1 MKPIASRQTLCA
13 AVATAALTS
22 APALADDIDV
32 YTSQISSQ
40 QRPNILFVL
49 DYSLSMNNSVT
60 LSDGSSARRIN
71 ILKDAMVNL
80 LDTNFNRLNVGLG
93 SMFAEDPTG
102 IKWPISPLD
111 GDAHDVDPNIPV
123 GTFTSKDLMLDMIQ
137 DQPLLLRTSTVDA
150 LVEAAQY
157 FTGSA
162 VTHSDTDPFN
172 VTRHRPQTWDPV
184 TNKYTNGDP
193 RASHP
198 ASYTPSDALQENTSL
213 PDFYSLCNI
222 RGIDNTIAENT
233 DGDDVFDLTGTNPNS
248 SCFIDARPYYDCQY
262 HATTDSRSD
271 FTEDGILF
279 TPPTN
284 PHLTCRYPRD
294 EAWTTP
300 TYNSPVTNQC
310 QTNAIVL
317 ISDGRPTRRRLNTS
331 LDAMAGMPAAD
342 CENLGSSIFSGVGN
356 GPTTGNCGP
365 EILNRLASTPPI
377 PSLQDSFVQTY
388 TVGFNIEDA
397 GRDYLERLAADGN
410 GRFFDAE
417 QPEELSAALDEIIVE
432 VLGGTETFVELALDT
447 NQANFSHDSR
457 TYFSLFEPNANQSWR
472 GNLKGY
478 YLNSSGLRD
487 LNNLDAT
494 TQSAEDGVVRFA
506 TTAQSFWSELPDG
519 NEVTVGGANEQLAG
533 ATRNIYT
540 YTGTS
545 VPSFGVD
552 LASSANYRLESGNA
566 LVTDTLLGL
575 PNGSPLRDTY
585 ADWIHTEPMGAP
597 LHSKAVAI
605 DYPNNQRVVYI
616 MTNQG
621 LLHAIDASKPNAT
634 DPDDATGGEE
644 LFAFMPRRLLSNVSR
659 MIANDPAGGHIYGL
673 DGQITPWH
681 DDNNNDGIVNNGE
694 EVLLV
699 FGMRRGGDSYYA
711 MDVTDPARPE
721 LKWEINGSQAD
732 FANLGETWSRMSLI
746 SVNRNGTS
754 TDVLAFG
761 GGYDAATLDPET
773 SPVASKGNAI
783 YMVDRD
789 GSLVWHVD
797 DTDDSDLIYA
807 IPSDLSIIDTD
818 QDGNADRI
826 YVGDFAGQVWR
837 VDFDDISTTPSV
849 TLFADLDYGDHQPFF
864 YPPSVAFNQATPSNF
879 LSVTLGS
886 GNRTNPLLNGQVN
899 NFYMLRDLDT
909 DQGAPDG
916 SFTTI
921 RSNTLY
927 DATNNNIGSTD
938 TNQTTVARQAL
949 AAADGW
955 KIALDPGEKSLS
967 TVVSFDGKVLATTFQ
982 EDQNMASDP
991 CSFNSLGN
999 LYIVD
1004 LETAQPVRFF
1014 DDGSRNFGTLVADD
1028 RKTLLNTSGI
1038 PSSPQIVFPE
1048 SDPTNPGDSGQV
1060 KVVVGVET
1068 VDVINQ
1074 SLVRVYW
1081 HAK

>member
-1 MKPIASRQTLCA
+1 MQSILNRQTLSA
-13 AVATAALTS
+13 AAITAALTS
-22 APALADDIDV
+22 TPVLADDIDI

-40 QRPNILFVL
+40 QRPNLLFVL
-49 DYSLSMNNSVT
+49 DYSSSMRDPIVAGG
-60 LSDGSSARRIN
+60 LPKID
-71 ILKDAMVNL
+71 ILKNAMVTVLN
-80 LDTNFNRLNVGLG
+80 DNFNRLNVGLG
-93 SMFAEDPTG
+93 PMYASQTAG

-111 GDAHDVDPNIPV
+111 GDASDVDPAIPA
-123 GTFTSKDLMLDMIQ
+123 GAFTSRDIILNRILS
-137 DQPLLLRTSTVDA
+137 TNEGGGTATVDA
-150 LVEAAQY
+150 LVEAGQY
-157 FTGSA
+157 FTGSE
-162 VTHSDTDPFN
+162 VTHGDNDANF
-172 VTRHRPQTWDPV
+172 VLRHEPNAWNSLNNRFTGGDHRSSHPV
-184 TNKYTNGDP
+184 T
-193 RASHP
+193 
-198 ASYTPSDALQENTSL
+198 YTPSNSFQASSLQ
-213 PDFYSLCNI
+213 PDFYSICVIKGVDETNP
-222 RGIDNTIAENT
+222 ENT
-233 DGDDVFDLTGTNPNS
+233 DGDQDFDLTGTDPSS
-248 SCFIDARPYYDCQY
+248 SCFINSRAYYDC
-262 HATTDSRSD
+262 
-271 FTEDGILF
+271 E
-279 TPPTN
+279 
-284 PHLTCRYPRD
+284 HLTSNDNQVYESGDRPGEISHLRCRYPRN

-300 TYNSPVTNQC
+300 NYISPVASQC
-310 QTNAIVL
+310 QANAIVL
-317 ISDGRPTRRRLNTS
+317 ISDGQPTARTEGSS
-331 LDAMAGMPAAD
+331 LDVAAGMPSTN
-342 CENLGSSIFSGVGN
+342 CEDLGPTIFAGVGN
-356 GPTTGNCGP
+356 AQVAGNCGP
-365 EILNRLASTPPI
+365 EVVERLASNPANPSI
-377 PSLQDSFVQTY
+377 PESTVRTF
-388 TVGFNIEDA
+388 TVGFDIEDA
-397 GRDYLERLAADGN
+397 GREYLERLAAEGN
-410 GRFFDAE
+410 GSFFDAS
-417 QPEELSAALDEIIVE
+417 QPGELTAAIDEIIVE
-432 VLGGTETFVELALDT
+432 VMSGTETFVELALDT

-457 TYFSLFEPNANQSWR
+457 TYFSLFEPSANQSWR

-494 TQSAEDGVVRFA
+494 TQSADDGVVRFA
-506 TTAQSFWSELPDG
+506 ATAQSFWSELPDG
-519 NEVTVGGANEQLAG
+519 NEVTAGGANEQLVG

-552 LASSANYRLESGNA
+552 LASSDDYKLESGNA

-597 LHSKAVAI
+597 LHSRAVAI
-605 DYPNNQRVVYI
+605 DYPNDKRVVYI

-681 DDNNNDGIVNNGE
+681 DDTNNDGIVNNGE

-746 SVNRNGTS
+746 SVNRNGTN

-773 SPVASKGNAI
+773 SRVASKGNAI

-826 YVGDFAGQVWR
+826 YVGDFGGQVWR

-849 TLFADLDYGDHQPFF
+849 TRFADLDDGDHQPFF

-886 GNRTNPLLNGQVN
+886 GNRTNPLLTGQVN

-909 DQGAPDG
+909 DKGGPDG
-916 SFTTI
+916 TFTTI
-921 RSNTLY
+921 RNNTLY

-938 TNQTTVARQAL
+938 TNQVTVARQAL

-967 TVVSFDGKVLATTFQ
+967 SVVTFEGKVLATTFQ
-982 EDQNMASDP
+982 EDPNISADP
-991 CSFNSLGN
+991 CSFSSLGN

-1004 LETAQPVRFF
+1004 LETAEPVRFF
-1014 DDGSRNFGTLVADD
+1014 DDGSRNFGTLAADD
-1028 RKTLLNTSGI
+1028 RKTPLNTSSI

-1048 SDPTNPGDSGQV
+1048 KDPTGPNGDGGKIQ
-1060 KVVVGVET
+1060 VVVGVET

>member
-1 MKPIASRQTLCA
+1 MQSILNRQTLSA
-13 AVATAALTS
+13 AAITAALTS
-22 APALADDIDV
+22 TPVLADDIDI

-40 QRPNILFVL
+40 QRPNLLFVL
-49 DYSLSMNNSVT
+49 DYSSSMRDPIVAGG
-60 LSDGSSARRIN
+60 LPKID
-71 ILKDAMVNL
+71 ILKNAMVTVLN
-80 LDTNFNRLNVGLG
+80 DNFNRLNVGLG
-93 SMFAEDPTG
+93 PMYASQTAG

-111 GDAHDVDPNIPV
+111 GDASDVDPAIPA
-123 GTFTSKDLMLDMIQ
+123 GAFTSRDIILNRILS
-137 DQPLLLRTSTVDA
+137 TNEGGGTATVDA
-150 LVEAAQY
+150 LVEAGQY
-157 FTGSA
+157 FTGSE
-162 VTHSDTDPFN
+162 VTHGDNDANF
-172 VTRHRPQTWDPV
+172 VLRHEPNAWNSLNNRFTGGDHRSSHPV
-184 TNKYTNGDP
+184 T
-193 RASHP
+193 
-198 ASYTPSDALQENTSL
+198 YTPSNSFQASSLQ
-213 PDFYSLCNI
+213 PDFYSICVIKGVDETNP
-222 RGIDNTIAENT
+222 ENT
-233 DGDDVFDLTGTNPNS
+233 DGDQDFDLTGTDPSS
-248 SCFIDARPYYDCQY
+248 SCFINSRAYYDC
-262 HATTDSRSD
+262 
-271 FTEDGILF
+271 E
-279 TPPTN
+279 
-284 PHLTCRYPRD
+284 HLTSNDNQVYESGDRPGEISHLRCRYPRN

-300 TYNSPVTNQC
+300 NYISPVASQC
-310 QTNAIVL
+310 QANAIVL
-317 ISDGRPTRRRLNTS
+317 ISDGQPTARTEGSS
-331 LDAMAGMPAAD
+331 LDVAAGMPSTN
-342 CENLGSSIFSGVGN
+342 CEDLGPTIFAGVGN
-356 GPTTGNCGP
+356 AQVAGNCGP
-365 EILNRLASTPPI
+365 EVVERLASNPANPSI
-377 PSLQDSFVQTY
+377 PESTVRTF
-388 TVGFNIEDA
+388 TVGFDIEDA
-397 GRDYLERLAADGN
+397 GREYLERLAAEGN
-410 GRFFDAE
+410 GSFFDAS
-417 QPEELSAALDEIIVE
+417 QPGELTAAIDEIIVE
-432 VLGGTETFVELALDT
+432 VMSGTETFVELALDT

-457 TYFSLFEPNANQSWR
+457 TYFSLFEPSANQSWR

-494 TQSAEDGVVRFA
+494 TQSADDGVVRFS

-540 YTGTS
+540 YTGAS
-545 VPSFGVD
+545 IPSFGVD
-552 LASSANYRLESGNA
+552 LSSSANYRLESGNA
-566 LVTDTLLGL
+566 LITDTLLGL

-681 DDNNNDGIVNNGE
+681 DDTNNDGIVNNGE

-746 SVNRNGTS
+746 SVNRNGTN

-773 SPVASKGNAI
+773 SRVASKGNAI

-826 YVGDFAGQVWR
+826 YVGDFGGQVWR

-849 TLFADLDYGDHQPFF
+849 TLFADLDDGDHQPFF

-886 GNRTNPLLNGQVN
+886 GNRTNPLLAGQVN

-909 DQGAPDG
+909 DKGGPDG
-916 SFTTI
+916 TFTTI

-938 TNQTTVARQAL
+938 ANQVTVARQAL

-967 TVVSFDGKVLATTFQ
+967 SVVTFEGRVLATTFQ
-982 EDQNMASDP
+982 EDPSVAADP
-991 CSFNSLGN
+991 CSFSSLGN

-1004 LETAQPVRFF
+1004 LETAEPVQFF
-1014 DDGSRNFGTLVADD
+1014 NDGSQTPGPHTAND
-1028 RKTLLNTSGI
+1028 RKTRVNTSGI
-1038 PSSPQIVFPE
+1038 PSSPVIVFPE
-1048 SDPTNPGDSGQV
+1048 ADPTNPGDGGQV
-1060 KVVVGVET
+1060 QVVVGVET

-1081 HAK
+1081 HAR

>member
-1 MKPIASRQTLCA
+1 MQSILNRQTLSA
-13 AVATAALTS
+13 AVITAALTS
-22 APALADDIDV
+22 APVLADDIDI

-40 QRPNILFVL
+40 QRPNLLFVL
-49 DYSLSMNNSVT
+49 DFSSSMRDPIVAGGAAKI
-60 LSDGSSARRIN
+60 D
-71 ILKDAMVNL
+71 ILKDAMVTVLNE
-80 LDTNFNRLNVGLG
+80 NFNRLNVGLG
-93 SMFAEDPTG
+93 PMYASQTAG

-111 GDAHDVDPNIPV
+111 GDAHDVDPTIPA
-123 GTFTSKDLMLDMIQ
+123 GTFTAKDIILNRISS
-137 DQPLLLRTSTVDA
+137 TNEGGGTATVDA
-150 LVEAAQY
+150 LVEAGEY

-162 VTHSDTDPFN
+162 VTHGDSDPNFVLRHEPN
-172 VTRHRPQTWDPV
+172 VWDPV
-184 TNKYTNGDP
+184 SNQYTGGDH
-193 RASHP
+193 RSSHSV
-198 ASYTPSDALQENTSL
+198 SYTPSDSFQVNASL
-213 PDFYSLCNI
+213 PGNYSICVI
-222 RGIDNTIAENT
+222 KGVDESIAENT
-233 DGDDVFDLTGTNPNS
+233 DGDQDFDLTGTDPSS
-248 SCFIDARPYYDCQY
+248 SCFINSRPYFDC
-262 HATTDSRSD
+262 
-271 FTEDGILF
+271 E
-279 TPPTN
+279 
-284 PHLTCRYPRD
+284 HLTSNDDQVYESGDRPGEISHLRCRYPRE

-300 TYNSPVTNQC
+300 SYNSPVASQC
-310 QTNAIVL
+310 QANAIVL
-317 ISDGRPTRRRLNTS
+317 ISDGQPTARTEGSS
-331 LDAMAGMPAAD
+331 LDIAAGMPSSN
-342 CENLGSSIFSGVGN
+342 CEDLGPTIFAGVGN
-356 GPTTGNCGP
+356 AQVAGNCGP
-365 EILNRLASTPPI
+365 ELVNRLATTPANPSI
-377 PSLQDSFVQTY
+377 PESFVQTF
-388 TVGFNIEDA
+388 TVGFDIADA
-397 GRDYLERLAADGN
+397 GRDYLERLALEGN
-410 GRFFDAE
+410 GRFFDASR
-417 QPEELSAALDEIIVE
+417 PEELTTAIDEIIVE
-432 VLGGTETFVELALDT
+432 VMSGTESFVELALDT
-447 NQANFSHDSR
+447 NKANFSHDSR
-457 TYFSLFEPNANQSWR
+457 TYFSLFEPSARQSWR

-494 TQSAEDGVVRFA
+494 TVSPDDGAVRFA
-506 TTAQSFWSELPDG
+506 ATAQSFWSELPDG
-519 NEVTVGGANEQLAG
+519 NEVTAGGANEQLAG

-545 VPSFGVD
+545 IPGFGVD
-552 LASSANYRLESGNA
+552 LSSSNDYRLESGNA

-597 LHSKAVAI
+597 LHSRAVAI
-605 DYPNNQRVVYI
+605 DYPGNQRVVYI

-681 DDNNNDGIVNNGE
+681 DDTNNDGIVNNGE

-711 MDVTDPARPE
+711 MDVTDPAHPE
-721 LKWEINGSQAD
+721 LKWEINGNQAD

-773 SPVASKGNAI
+773 SRVASKGNAI

-807 IPSDLSIIDTD
+807 VPSDLSIIDTD

-826 YVGDFAGQVWR
+826 YVGDFGGQVWR
-837 VDFDDISTTPSV
+837 VDFDDISDTPSV
-849 TLFADLDYGDHQPFF
+849 TRFADLDDGDHQPFF

-886 GNRTNPLLNGQVN
+886 GNRTNPLLTGQVN

-909 DQGAPDG
+909 DRGAPDG

-938 TNQTTVARQAL
+938 VNQATVARQAL

-967 TVVSFDGKVLATTFQ
+967 TVVTFEGVVLATTFQ
-982 EDQNMASDP
+982 EDPSVVADP
-991 CSFNSLGN
+991 CSFMSLGN
-999 LYIVD
+999 LYSID
-1004 LETAQPVRFF
+1004 LETGEPIRFF
-1014 DDGSRNFGTLVADD
+1014 DDGSQNPGTLVADD
-1028 RKTLLNTSGI
+1028 RKTQVNTFGI
-1038 PSSPQIVFPE
+1038 PSSPTIVFPE
-1048 SDPTNPGDSGQV
+1048 SDPTNPGDGGQV
-1060 KVVVGVET
+1060 QVVVGVET

-1081 HAK
+1081 HAR